1 VSLSLSSQFCFE
13 YFEGKKRAVLLVML
27 LFCVLL
33 CDCDVIFKKNVIDI
47 LEEDLGGTE
56 NLNYYC
62 IYILYILCSKCCHFA
77 LR

>member
-1 VSLSLSSQFCFE
+1 
-13 YFEGKKRAVLLVML
+13 L
-27 LFCVLL
+27 LFWVLL